1 MMSFL
6 PSRSR
11 LPRAAGLVVLLA
23 ILAVSLAGCGGGL
36 FESQRIEY
44 KTAAKLPPLEIPP
57 DLTAPTTDD
66 RFAVPD
72 LAPNSTATYSSYN
85 AERAGGPRPAE
96 RSEVLPTVPDVRLE
110 RSGTQRWLLV
120 RQSPDKVWP
129 VVKQFWQEVG
139 FLIELERPEAG
150 VMETNWSENRA
161 KLPLD
166 FVRRTLGRVL
176 DSLYS
181 TGEQDKFRTR
191 LERGTQPGTTEIYI
205 SHRGIEEVYT
215 NTDTTGSTDRGT
227 RWQPRPSDPE
237 LEAELLAR
245 LMVRFGV
252 EETKARAIVNDQQ
265 GSDRAALASGAD
277 GSLFLRL
284 DEPFDRAWR
293 RVGLALDR
301 VGFTV
306 EDRDRAKGF
315 YFVRYQEQESEL
327 PGNKQE
333 GFLSRLMFWR
343 SKQTA
348 KAEQYR
354 ILVKDG
360 VNSNQTSQVQVLGKD
375 GDPERSDAAKR
386 ILALL
391 HQQLK

>member
-1 MMSFL
+1 MMYCWTS
-6 PSRSR
+6 
-11 LPRAAGLVVLLA
+11 RAAVARAGLAVLAA
-23 ILAVSLAGCGGGL
+23 ILTLCVAGCGGL
-36 FESQRIEY
+36 VESQRIEY
-44 KTAAKLPPLEIPP
+44 KTAAKLPPLEVPP
-57 DLTAPTTDD
+57 DLTAPTTDE

-72 LAPNSTATYSSYN
+72 IAPSGTATYSSYN
-85 AERAGGPRPAE
+85 AERAGPRPSE
-96 RSEVLPTVPDVRLE
+96 RSEVLPTVPDVRVE
-110 RSGTQRWLLV
+110 RSGGQRWLVV
-120 RQSPDKVWP
+120 RQPPDKVWP

-139 FLIELERPEAG
+139 FLIEVERPEAG
-150 VMETNWSENRA
+150 VMETNWAENRA

-166 FVRRTLGRVL
+166 LLRRTLGRAL
-176 DSLYS
+176 DTLYS

-205 SHRGIEEVYT
+205 SHRGMEEVYT
-215 NTDTTGSTDRGT
+215 NNPTSSSERST
-227 RWQPRPSDPE
+227 RWQPRPSDPD

-252 EETKARAIVNDQQ
+252 EETKARTIANDQQ
-265 GSDRAALASGAD
+265 GGDRAALASGAD

-315 YFVRYQEQESEL
+315 YFVRYQEQESES
-327 PGNKQE
+327 PDAGKNE
-333 GFLSRLMFWR
+333 GFFSRLMFWR
-343 SKQTA
+343 SKQAA

-360 VNSNQTSQVQVLGKD
+360 ADSSQVQVLGKD